1 MEHLSDILLV
11 QAIFLAAVMTPGPD
25 FVVVSTTALSRGRWP
40 GLATAAGTTLGMSV
54 WVAAA
59 MTGITFVFEH
69 LFVLATVLR
78 VAGGLYLLFLG
89 AQLIRRAFRGPGPQA
104 PTVPVKGGGFRAF
117 RRGFLVNLGN
127 PKALVLFTSLA
138 ALLVKPG
145 TPSWVLAVSGAGIIA
160 TTLVWYA
167 VVVLALTHSRVRVR
181 YQNYRPRLGRLG
193 LERLAGTVL
202 ALFGIRLI
210 TAE

>member
-1 MEHLSDILLV
+1 MEFLANILLI

-25 FVVVSTTALSRGRWP
+25 FVVVSTTALARGRWP

-54 WVAAA
+54 WVVAA

-69 LFVLATVLR
+69 LFVLASILR
-78 VAGGLYLLFLG
+78 IAGGLYLLFLA
-89 AQLIRRAFRGPGPQA
+89 AQLIRRSFRRAGPQA
-104 PTVPVKGGGFRAF
+104 LGVAVKRGGLRAF
-117 RRGFLVNLGN
+117 RRGLLVNMGN

-160 TTLVWYA
+160 TAFVWYA
-167 VVVLALTHSRVRVR
+167 VVVLALTHSRVRSR
-181 YQNYRPRLGRLG
+181 YQKFRHWSD
-193 LERLAGTVL
+193 RLAGTVL

>member
-1 MEHLSDILLV
+1 MEHLADILLI

-25 FVVVSTTALSRGRWP
+25 FVVVSTTALNRGRWP

-54 WVAAA
+54 WVVAA

-69 LFVLATVLR
+69 LFGLATVLR
-78 VAGGLYLLFLG
+78 IAGGLYLLFLA
-89 AQLIRRAFRGPGPQA
+89 AQLILRSFRGATPQA
-104 PTVPVKGGGFRAF
+104 LAVPVKGGRVRAF
-117 RRGFLVNLGN
+117 RRGLLVNLGN

-138 ALLVKPG
+138 ALLVKPD
-145 TPSWVLAVSGAGIIA
+145 TPSWVLTASGAGIIA

-167 VVVLALTHSRVRVR
+167 VVVLALTHSRVRAR
-181 YQNYRPRLGRLG
+181 YQNFRHWLD
-193 LERLAGTVL
+193 RLAGTVL
-202 ALFGIRLI
+202 ALFGLRLI